1 MPVGGSG
8 VVTAMFTSVV
18 WANKP
23 GAAFSQQ
30 GFKFYNSRFQMSPG
44 LEDADGIGW
53 LRVRSNF
60 VNSKGLSPLLSSFCQ
75 VWAGQIITYDN
86 FTTLRN
92 IFFRFRLSEQQL
104 EGWVPNQSVCWIKRQ
119 VIK

>member
-1 MPVGGSG
+1 MLVGGSG
-8 VVTAMFTSVV
+8 VVTAMFASVV

-30 GFKFYNSRFQMSPG
+30 SFKFYNSRFQMSPG

-60 VNSKGLSPLLSSFCQ
+60 V
-75 VWAGQIITYDN
+75 
-86 FTTLRN
+86 TLRACHL
-92 IFFRFRLSEQQL
+92 FCHRFVKSGLGR
-104 EGWVPNQSVCWIKRQ
+104 
-119 VIK
+119 